1 MQIWIVFGMPADG
14 QYNNGINRGQYRH
27 NPNEGKKFKPESLTM
42 ESFGIAQGNTF
53 SLFKIPKNLI

>member
-1 MQIWIVFGMPADG
+1 MPADG